1 MNKFQLLFSLILATV
16 LTVSCNKDRDFAQGS
31 SGLSIMQL
39 LEDKGQYGRFIEAI
53 HLSGYD
59 KLVDGGGLVTVFAP
73 DDAAFD
79 KFLRDNYSTS
89 EISDIPE
96 DELKTIVGYHL
107 IQFAYEP
114 KDFLAFS
121 QSSDDRS
128 TDGGDGSSYKYK
140 TYGKAP
146 VKLFTDPRTGRNVN
160 LYSREKFLPV
170 FSSKLFKTRGI
181 ADPEADYKKYFPD
194 VDWAGSDNAL
204 YSGNARIR
212 EMGLQAVNGFL
223 YTVDRVLEPLP
234 TVYEM
239 LSGDNMSDYSI
250 IKAMFDRINTYTY
263 DASLTKNYSPNGD
276 SLYLFY
282 HWTAPSKNSE
292 IPEIASEWT
301 YHNENGAVFVND
313 TKYTNLC
320 FFPKDEVLEPYLKE
334 YFKALGTYEAKYF
347 LDVIPDNAIYHFL
360 KSHIYGS
367 QEIIYPSELDGAP
380 VIGPNGEKYQLV
392 SDCVE
397 PHFCANGIIFGT
409 DRILVPSVFTHM
421 TETIFREPDF
431 DFYSRAFNVK
441 NMYQQTVDENNSFT
455 LFIQDDIDLN
465 AEGYISGVSSVTR
478 GSYSFKKAGKNLT
491 ETNISDML
499 MSEFMY
505 GRLPDMDNIADQRY
519 FVAKDN
525 KTYFYVKD
533 KVLYDALDEEIPV
546 RRTIEAS
553 NGLVIQTGRPVP
565 SRNGGFAATSAKTE
579 FTQFRKLMQQAEIGN
594 ASGGLI
600 NSMAGLTDAVVFL
613 PTNEAILEAKG
624 KGFIPSDKDTLRM
637 YLKYHFVQLK
647 KNKLDNFL
655 LPGLGPDGMTD
666 EAFSGEFV
674 TMSDYVV
681 EDDRKMMTISWDP
694 SPESVRHLTISDCNG
709 NSISTVDDRIELRTN
724 SANYVIESCF
734 DYREIFRKS
743 VSVNN

>member
-1 MNKFQLLFSLILATV
+1 MKKFQVLFALILATV
-16 LTVSCNKDRDFAQGS
+16 LAFSCEKDRDSAKGS
-31 SGLSIMQL
+31 SGQSIMQV
-39 LEDKGQYGRFIEAI
+39 LEERGHYEQFINALR
-53 HLSGYD
+53 LSGYD

-73 DDAAFD
+73 DDAAFA
-79 KFLRDNYSTS
+79 KYLSENYSTTDV
-89 EISDIPE
+89 SDVPVE
-96 DELKTIVGYHL
+96 ELKVLIGYHL

-128 TDGGDGSSYKYK
+128 SNGGDGSSYKYK
-140 TYGKAP
+140 TYGKSP
-146 VKLFTDPRTGRNVN
+146 VKLFTDPRTGRKVN

-170 FSSKLFKTRGI
+170 LSSKLFKTRGI
-181 ADPEADYKKYFPD
+181 ADPEADYRRFFPE
-194 VDWAGSDNAL
+194 VSWKGTDNTL
-204 YSGNARIR
+204 YSGNAAVT

-234 TVYEM
+234 TIYET
-239 LSGDNMSDYSI
+239 LSREDMSDYSI

-276 SLYLFY
+276 SLYFFY
-282 HWTAPSKNSE
+282 HWTAPSKTSE

-301 YHNENGAVFVND
+301 YHNENGAIFVND
-313 TKYTNLC
+313 TKFTNLC

-334 YFKALGTYEAKYF
+334 YFKDLGTYEAKNF

-380 VIGPNGEKYQLV
+380 VIGPNGEKYQLS
-392 SDCVE
+392 SDAVD

-409 DRILVPSVFTHM
+409 DKVLVPAVFTHL
-421 TETIFREPDF
+421 TETLFREPDF
-431 DFYSRAFNVK
+431 DFYSRAFNIK
-441 NMYQQTVDENNSFT
+441 NMYQQTVDDNNKFT
-455 LFIQDDIDLN
+455 LFVQDDVDLN
-465 AEGYISGVSSVTR
+465 EEGYLSGVSSIAK
-478 GSYSFKKAGKNLT
+478 GSYTFKKSGKNLT
-491 ETNISDML
+491 EASISDML

-505 GRLPDMDNIADQRY
+505 GQLPDMEDIADQRY

-533 KVLYDALDEEIPV
+533 KVLYDALDKEIPV
-546 RRTIEAS
+546 RRKIEAS
-553 NGLVIQTGRPVP
+553 NGLIVQTGRVIPA
-565 SRNGGFAATSAKTE
+565 RNGAFSASSSKTE
-579 FTQFRKLMQQAEIGN
+579 FTQFRKLMQKADIGN
-594 ASGGLI
+594 ASGGLT
-600 NSMAGLTDAVVFL
+600 NSMAGMSDAIVFL
-613 PTNEAILEAKG
+613 PVNEAILDATAKG
-624 KGFIPSDKDTLRM
+624 YIPTNVDTLRM
-637 YLKYHFVQLK
+637 YMKYYFVQLK

-666 EAFSGEFV
+666 GAFTGEFI

-681 EDDRKMMTISWDP
+681 EDDMKMMTISWDP
-694 SPESVRHLTISDCNG
+694 SPESVRHLRIGDGHG
-709 NSISTVDDRIELRTN
+709 NFIDTVDDRIELRTN
-724 SANYVIESCF
+724 SAVYAIETCF

-743 VSVNN
+743 ESVNN